1 MFADMFIDALF
12 KPGVK
17 INLEHK
23 PKYIY
28 IVSYASSVVETWKKV
43 WKELAVECRSLLS
56 EGLNA

>member
-1 MFADMFIDALF
+1 MFIDALF

-43 WKELAVECRSLLS
+43 CKQNEY
-56 EGLNA
+56 